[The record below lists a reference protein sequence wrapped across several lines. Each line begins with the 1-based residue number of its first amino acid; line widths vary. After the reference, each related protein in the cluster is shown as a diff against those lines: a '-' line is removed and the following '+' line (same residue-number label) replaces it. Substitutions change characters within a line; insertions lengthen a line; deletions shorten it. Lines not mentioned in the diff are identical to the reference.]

1 MIGQLLSDI
10 FFSIIT
16 WIVSLAPVMTS
27 QDYNNISS
35 ITNAINSFVDMI
47 YWSSFF
53 FPINLAFI
61 IISLIITI
69 EFILFSIKAIRW
81 IGSIVSGGI
90 IK

>member
-1 MIGQLLSDI
+1 MISNLLSEI
-10 FFSIIT
+10 MFGVIT
-16 WIVSLAPVMTS
+16 WIVNLAPVMTS
-27 QDYNNISS
+27 QDYNNVSS
-35 ITNAINSFVDMI
+35 ITNAINSFLDII

-69 EFILFSIKAIRW
+69 EFILFTIKAIRW